1 MQKKVG
7 KYIESKQLLKP
18 GDTVIVGVSGG
29 ADSVALLHLLKAL
42 GYKCIAAHCNFHL
55 RGSESDR
62 DETFVRQLTTELEIP
77 GHYIN
82 FDTKKYAAN
91 NKLSIEMAARDLR
104 YEWFEQLLVEHKVQA
119 IAVAHHRDDSVETM
133 LMNLVRGTGL
143 KGLTGIPY
151 RNAHVVRP
159 LLCVSRE
166 EILAYLMQ
174 YDLCCIEDSTN
185 ASTEFTR
192 NKFRHEVLPLLET
205 INPSVRETLYQSIE
219 RFEQLEGFYM
229 HSINQLKEKITT
241 QENHVFKINK
251 KELLKQP
258 YFQTF
263 LFEMLYP
270 YGFNASMVSNITDS
284 LEKNPGLIFKSDEYQ
299 LLSDRDYLIIT
310 PINDAVKD
318 SVYVIEEGVTDIT
331 EPLNM
336 KIKVFPVSSSFIIS
350 KEKFRVH
357 LDASKLKFPLTL
369 RHWRQGDSFIP
380 FGMQNKKKLS
390 DFFIDEKISR
400 FNKDECWL
408 LLSGNEI
415 VWVIG
420 YRTDNRYRVNGETT
434 KIVEFELK
442 KHI

>member
-7 KYIESKQLLKP
+7 KYIESKQLLMP
-18 GDTVIVGVSGG
+18 GDTVIVGISGG
-29 ADSVALLHLLKAL
+29 ADSVALLHILKAL

-104 YEWFEQLLVEHKVQA
+104 YEWFEQLLVEHNAQA

-151 RNAHVVRP
+151 RNEHVVRP

-166 EILAYLMQ
+166 EIMAYLMQ
-174 YDLCCIEDSTN
+174 YDLSCVEDSTN

-205 INPSVRETLYQSIE
+205 INPSVRETLYQNIE

-229 HSINQLKEKITT
+229 YNINQLKEKITT
-241 QENHVFKINK
+241 QENNVFKINK
-251 KELLKQP
+251 KELLEQP

-270 YGFNASMVSNITDS
+270 YGFNASVVSNITDS
-284 LEKNPGLIFKSDEYQ
+284 LEKNPGLIFKSNDYQ

-310 PINDAVKD
+310 PINAAEDAV
-318 SVYVIEEGVTDIT
+318 YEITEGLTAIT
-331 EPLNM
+331 EPLNI
-336 KIKVFPVSSSFIIS
+336 KISVFPVSSSFIVS
-350 KEKFRVH
+350 KDKFRVH

-420 YRTDNRYRVNGETT
+420 YRTDNRYRVSRETT